1 MTGKAHQ
8 TCTCDYVTCDR
19 NGAPDSY
26 LWLRDVWQ
34 EWRTKFVPVITWR
47 VTGMTH
53 QTRTCDYVTC
63 DRNDAPDSYLWLRD
77 ACFTLVNYRHLA
89 RSRGN
94 NNDNHQDFH
103 YFPWQHDRPFPC
115 LWDEFVRFV
124 FASPKPE
131 SGSGKASRSWAML
144 TSLTRP

>member
-1 MTGKAHQ
+1 MWQERRTRLVPVITWRMTGKAHQ
-8 TCTCDYVTCDR
+8 TCTCDYVMCDR
-19 NGAPDSY
+19 NDAPDSY

-94 NNDNHQDFH
+94 NNDNQS
-103 YFPWQHDRPFPC
+103 
-115 LWDEFVRFV
+115 RFSIGCIL
-124 FASPKPE
+124 F
-131 SGSGKASRSWAML
+131 
-144 TSLTRP
+144 SLATWSSLSLSVGRVCTVCIR